1 MRLHRLSLPR
11 ESGAGGM
18 ASIEETRQALQV
30 ERDRAMELAE
40 RSLSAIDSVTS
51 LANFW
56 LTGLSIVIAL
66 IALVGFGVVYL
77 GATRAAKK
85 VADNRLASYINSTEA
100 VRYPAGNIRRG
111 EVPDR
116 SQVFCHRPATVPS

>member
-1 MRLHRLSLPR
+1 
-11 ESGAGGM
+11 M

-85 VADNRLASYINSTEA
+85 VADNRLASYINSNEA
-100 VRYPAGNIRRG
+100 VSVIRQG
-111 EVPDR
+111 ISEEVKFQIEAKSFVIVQP
-116 SQVFCHRPATVPS
+116 PSRHNGDGSFKKDTKGGQA

>member
-1 MRLHRLSLPR
+1 
-11 ESGAGGM
+11 M

-66 IALVGFGVVYL
+66 IALERFSTAL
-77 GATRAAKK
+77 
-85 VADNRLASYINSTEA
+85 NR
-100 VRYPAGNIRRG
+100 
-111 EVPDR
+111 
-116 SQVFCHRPATVPS
+116 

>member
-1 MRLHRLSLPR
+1 
-11 ESGAGGM
+11 M

-85 VADNRLASYINSTEA
+85 VADDRLASYINSNEA
-100 VRYPAGNIRRG
+100 VSVIRQG
-111 EVPDR
+111 ISEEVKFQIEAKSFVIVQP
-116 SQVFCHRPATVPS
+116 PSPHNGDGSFKKDTKGGQA